1 MPAPTAK
8 TINDADRPRLAPFVR
23 LTFDP
28 ARERHV
34 LLAPEAVSVLN
45 GTGATILDLCDGRHT
60 VAEIVAE
67 LRGRYD
73 GVDGTE
79 VRRFLARLLAKRS
92 LTVDSQADAGA
103 EAGAE
108 AGADAGAG
116 SG

>member
-1 MPAPTAK
+1 MPAPTVR

-34 LLAPEAVSVLN
+34 LLAPEAVAVLN
-45 GTGATILDLCDGRHT
+45 RTGATILDLCDGRRT

-73 GVDGTE
+73 GVDGVE
-79 VRRFLARLLAKRS
+79 VRRFLARLIAKRS
-92 LTVDSQADAGA
+92 LVI
-103 EAGAE
+103 
-108 AGADAGAG
+108 DAGAG
-116 SG
+116 HG